1 MIRALLSFALLA
13 PVAALAQQPAPPPK
27 AIEITAAE
35 YAELEKWLAEQPF
48 KFAAPMLQF
57 LQKKQSA
64 AQMPPPPPPPA
75 EK

>member
-1 MIRALLSFALLA
+1 MIRLVSLLLL
-13 PVAALAQQPAPPPK
+13 VSTAALAQQPAPPPK

-35 YAELEKWLAEQPF
+35 YTELEKWLAEQPF

-57 LQKKQSA
+57 LQKKQLA
-64 AQMPPPPPPPA
+64 AQTPPPPPA